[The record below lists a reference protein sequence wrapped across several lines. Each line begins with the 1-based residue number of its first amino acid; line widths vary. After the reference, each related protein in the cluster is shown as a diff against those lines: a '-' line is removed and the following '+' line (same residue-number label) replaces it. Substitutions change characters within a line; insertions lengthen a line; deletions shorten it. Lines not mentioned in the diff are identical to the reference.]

1 MYSFLKHIKMNLMKT
16 LVTLSTLIIGSLML
30 LAVFSPALA
39 LTNPIIMPGMEA
51 LSSNG
56 GARYSTNWGGYAVG
70 GSEGSVTSVSG
81 SWIVPA
87 VRGAIGTTPNVAA
100 FWTGIDGFNSPTV
113 EQIGTISASELSFV
127 QEGRFVFPVVSYA
140 YFAWYEFYPSQPAII
155 PITTATSP
163 SGAPATVNP
172 GDTISAN
179 VKYNGGSSFTIT
191 LTDVTAGWTFSYTGS
206 APGAEESSAEWI
218 AEAPSSNTGILPLA
232 NFGIAKYGEDFT
244 TVASTCYATVNGLS
258 ESIADSP
265 NVQSIT
271 MATLF
276 AIKLF
281 HSTIVIPIPKA
292 TPSALSPDGT
302 SFFIVWN
309 SYG

>member
-1 MYSFLKHIKMNLMKT
+1 M
-16 LVTLSTLIIGSLML
+16 IIGSLML
-30 LAVFSPALA
+30 LAAFSPALA
-39 LTNPIIMPGMEA
+39 LTNPIIMPGIEA
-51 LSSNG
+51 LSSSG
-56 GARYSTNWGGYAVG
+56 STLYSSNWGGYAAS
-70 GSEGSVTSVSG
+70 GSAGSVTSVSG

-87 VRGAIGTTPNVAA
+87 VIGATGTTPDLAA

-113 EQIGTISASELSFV
+113 EQIGTISVSELSFV
-127 QEGRFVFPVVSYA
+127 QEGRFVVPVISYA

-155 PITTATSP
+155 PIATATSP
-163 SGAPATVNP
+163 SGAPATVTP
-172 GDTISAN
+172 GDKISAN
-179 VKYNGGSSFTIT
+179 VKYNGGVSFTIT

-206 APGAEESSAEWI
+206 APGATESSAEWI
-218 AEAPSSNTGILPLA
+218 AEAPSSNTGIYPLA

-244 TVASTCYATVNGLS
+244 TVASTCYATINGLS
-258 ESIADSP
+258 ESIANSP

-271 MATLF
+271 MASLI
-276 AIKLF
+276 AIKIF